1 MGVVPRDVRRIVE
14 LNVGSAELFLGVC
27 MPDGVELPLMFR
39 LVGAGLAE
47 PEAVLRVMVLV
58 PLRRLP
64 GVVLVTERRAG
75 RGVVPLVVL
84 AVDGLRC
91 GMREG
96 VWSSVLSSDR
106 VEPCRD
112 GGFDPCLLSGR
123 ELGLEPA
130 REPPG
135 VRPVRVLV

>member
-1 MGVVPRDVRRIVE
+1 MKTICNPKTY
-14 LNVGSAELFLGVC
+14 
-27 MPDGVELPLMFR
+27 

-96 VWSSVLSSDR
+96 VWSSK
-106 VEPCRD
+106 
-112 GGFDPCLLSGR
+112 
-123 ELGLEPA
+123 
-130 REPPG
+130 
-135 VRPVRVLV
+135 